1 MIELYSKINCGLG
14 PSMQTSWGRGIQVP
28 VRLAKIDFNDL
39 ILPAMSL

>member
-1 MIELYSKINCGLG
+1 MINLYIKIDYGLG
-14 PSMQTSWGRGIQVP
+14 PSMQTWGRGIQVP